1 MIKTVNTFCWPLF
14 KYILIPFNRYV
25 NSVSNR
31 SFSSPYFP
39 AFVLNTKRYSVSLRV
54 HSECGKTRTRKTP
67 NTDTFHAVNVFD
79 FIHDWKNIQTINKR
93 KTQDNYIITQKQF
106 NVIWILYY
114 SSWIFFY
121 FVTKGINWLHWS
133 YSSFF
138 FFAILLW
145 NFFSKIVTLRI
156 HWRTFPRRIFP
167 QRTVPRRHFLDGQFP
182 EGQFPEGHCRERTVL
197 RKKIS
202 PTDSSPKTFPRRT
215 VPRRAD
221 FRRTFPQTD
230 NSPKGNFANGQFPE
244 WHFPE

>member
-67 NTDTFHAVNVFD
+67 NTNTFHAVNVFD

-182 EGQFPEGHCRERTVL
+182 EGQISEGHFRKRTIP
-197 RKKIS
+197 RKEIS
-202 PTDSSPKTFPRRT
+202 PTDSSPNDISPNNVFY
-215 VPRRAD
+215 
-221 FRRTFPQTD
+221 FRSKKVID
-230 NSPKGNFANGQFPE
+230 KC
-244 WHFPE
+244 